1 MARQAPEWFVARMRQ
16 FPDFLDVRYNDVV
29 GRWEFSF
36 MSAANLPVSQFF
48 GLEKNPLTGA
58 PIEPDPVSGLL
69 PFRDLDDT
77 ACHEIVKNCERT
89 FLGNRVDGAG
99 TWKKQIAERS
109 EYNRGLRQE
118 SARKRGEDFAYLIQQ
133 FDLRRPWVKEHGEEA
148 ARRRAR
154 LGR

>member
-16 FPDFLDVRYNDVV
+16 FPDFLGVEYNEVV
-29 GRWEFSF
+29 GRWAFSF
-36 MSAANLPVSQFF
+36 MSAANIPVVQFF

-58 PIEPDPVSGLL
+58 PIEPDGASGLL

-77 ACHEIVKNCERT
+77 ACHEIIRNCERS
-89 FLGNRVDGAG
+89 FIGNRADGAG
-99 TWKKQIAERS
+99 TWQKQIAERS

-133 FDLRRPWVKEHGEEA
+133 FDLRRPWVKEHGEAA

-154 LGR
+154 YS